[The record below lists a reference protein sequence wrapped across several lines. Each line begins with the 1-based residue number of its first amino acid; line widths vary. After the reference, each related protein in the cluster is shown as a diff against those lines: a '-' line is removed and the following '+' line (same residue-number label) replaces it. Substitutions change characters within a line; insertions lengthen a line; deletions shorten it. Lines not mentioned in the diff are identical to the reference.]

1 MAAFRRGVMSIGLF
15 RCSWSVIIASRQRL
29 ARFPVLVK
37 SNCLS
42 FGAGGGLCAVPFSQ
56 HAESLSH
63 ETLIKRA
70 SSLVTDGANTY
81 LSQTTLALVDALT
94 QYAKA
99 VHTLIA
105 LQKRYNSAIGKLTP
119 AEEDAIWQVII
130 GARVEMNDKL
140 DNCKRFQSNWMNA
153 VNLSELAAE
162 AAYNAGAD
170 QASVTARTNIQLA
183 QAQVEDVRRLSLEAE
198 MKLAEVKVEEIKR
211 TAEYA
216 TSEKAGE
223 DVIVEEEVPDAY
235 LRED

>member
-1 MAAFRRGVMSIGLF
+1 
-15 RCSWSVIIASRQRL
+15 
-29 ARFPVLVK
+29 
-37 SNCLS
+37 
-42 FGAGGGLCAVPFSQ
+42 
-56 HAESLSH
+56 ESLSH

>member
-1 MAAFRRGVMSIGLF
+1 MYNFNVLRTASIVKQYSLHIQRRRWSNALYFRLCQRVLAVIHALKGW
-15 RCSWSVIIASRQRL
+15 CSWSVIIASRQRL

-94 QYAKA
+94 QYAK
-99 VHTLIA
+99 
-105 LQKRYNSAIGKLTP
+105 
-119 AEEDAIWQVII
+119 
-130 GARVEMNDKL
+130 MNDKL